1 MAYIVL
7 KKVSKKIKN
16 NYVLS
21 NINLSLEKGKIYGL
35 AGQNGSGKT
44 MLLRAIAGLMK
55 TDGEVLINGNKVG
68 SSEQKETIGII
79 IENIGLFNDLNAKE
93 NLMLL
98 NSFDDK
104 KISEEDIC
112 TAIKSVGLDYESKL
126 PYKKFSLG
134 MKQKL
139 CIAQAI
145 MSHPD
150 ILLLD
155 EPTNALDEKSVDDFR
170 NLIKSENEKG
180 STIIIASHNKE
191 DLNILCQKVFKIKNG
206 CLEAE
211 NGEE

>member
-55 TDGEVLINGNKVG
+55 TDGEVLINGKKVG

-170 NLIKSENEKG
+170 NLIKSENE
-180 STIIIASHNKE
+180 
-191 DLNILCQKVFKIKNG
+191 NILKRLV
-206 CLEAE
+206 L
-211 NGEE
+211 